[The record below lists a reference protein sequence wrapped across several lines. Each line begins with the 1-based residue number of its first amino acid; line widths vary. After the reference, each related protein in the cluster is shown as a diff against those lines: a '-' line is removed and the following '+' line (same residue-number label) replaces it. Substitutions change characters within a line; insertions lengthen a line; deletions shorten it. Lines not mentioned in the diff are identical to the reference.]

1 MKFYDSKIVQK
12 RMSVFTLV
20 AGCVCLLV
28 AAVGGGLVLF
38 GSPRVRVI
46 GAVFAG
52 IHAVIAAVLFVA
64 FALWRRML
72 KKNALPQPGDV
83 PRDLQNYGY
92 IRLRLQGVSLLIAG
106 VILLAGGLI
115 AAFVL
120 SGRGDRMRAL
130 LYGGTGLLAGC
141 VCLVTGICFERMT
154 GREADSVQ
162 PAFAAPARPAA
173 QEEGEY
179 RVTVTLPERAVRGEP
194 FFVRVESEN
203 ISGRTLE
210 SATCST
216 LYKRGTAIE
225 VYTVTPAGEAL
236 YLQDEFLAVTLDYR
250 VQEVLPGEVLAHD
263 WKFDGTLTAESAE
276 KNGGDGMAPA
286 GKCFVRD
293 YAGRIYSFELT

>member
-1 MKFYDSKIVQK
+1 
-12 RMSVFTLV
+12 MSVFTLV

-120 SGRGDRMRAL
+120 SG
-130 LYGGTGLLAGC
+130 GGIAC
-141 VCLVTGICFERMT
+141 VPSFT
-154 GREADSVQ
+154 A
-162 PAFAAPARPAA
+162 
-173 QEEGEY
+173 
-179 RVTVTLPERAVRGEP
+179 ERACSRDVFVSLRG
-194 FFVRVESEN
+194 FAS
-203 ISGRTLE
+203 SG
-210 SATCST
+210 
-216 LYKRGTAIE
+216 
-225 VYTVTPAGEAL
+225 
-236 YLQDEFLAVTLDYR
+236 
-250 VQEVLPGEVLAHD
+250 
-263 WKFDGTLTAESAE
+263 
-276 KNGGDGMAPA
+276 
-286 GKCFVRD
+286 
-293 YAGRIYSFELT
+293 

>member
-1 MKFYDSKIVQK
+1 MKPAYPDSYQK
-12 RMSVFTLV
+12 MMAAAALTGGCCVLSLAVIGVLIAV
-20 AGCVCLLV
+20 CAG
-28 AAVGGGLVLF
+28 F
-38 GSPRVRVI
+38 GSGWFI
-46 GAVFAG
+46 AVFC
-52 IHAVIAAVLFVA
+52 AVLSVIF
-64 FALWRRML
+64 FLIFLKWKISIKKGKALKSGTLSARGR
-72 KKNALPQPGDV
+72 KKKYLYFRKGE
-83 PRDLQNYGY
+83 
-92 IRLRLQGVSLLIAG
+92 IILLYG
-106 VILLAGGLI
+106 VILVAVVLMM
-115 AAFVL
+115 AAFVSVDL
-120 SGRGDRMRAL
+120 GYENVVVLGQTA
-130 LYGGTGLLAGC
+130 GLIG
-141 VCLVTGICFERMT
+141 V
-154 GREADSVQ
+154 
-162 PAFAAPARPAA
+162 FAAWIILLSARKVTL
-173 QEEGEY
+173 QELNEGEQRSVPPDSDAGNY

-293 YAGRIYSFELT
+293 YAGLIYSFELK

>member
-1 MKFYDSKIVQK
+1 M
-12 RMSVFTLV
+12 
-20 AGCVCLLV
+20 
-28 AAVGGGLVLF
+28 
-38 GSPRVRVI
+38 
-46 GAVFAG
+46 
-52 IHAVIAAVLFVA
+52 
-64 FALWRRML
+64 
-72 KKNALPQPGDV
+72 
-83 PRDLQNYGY
+83 
-92 IRLRLQGVSLLIAG
+92 
-106 VILLAGGLI
+106 
-115 AAFVL
+115 
-120 SGRGDRMRAL
+120 
-130 LYGGTGLLAGC
+130 
-141 VCLVTGICFERMT
+141 
-154 GREADSVQ
+154 
-162 PAFAAPARPAA
+162 
-173 QEEGEY
+173 
-179 RVTVTLPERAVRGEP
+179 TVTLPERAVRGEP